1 MKRYFIVVLG
11 SLVVVAL
18 LGIASLG
25 AGKDSAKA
33 SGVVAV
39 SGDEP
44 DVLYFN
50 AQDEEE
56 PPVAAPAPHPG
67 PGVVARP
74 HPGRKTIMFHALAG
88 DGAWLGLRLEDVTS
102 EKAKELKLAGEY
114 GVIVKDVE
122 EESPAAKAGVAK
134 GDVILEFAGE
144 KVRSA
149 AHLRRLV
156 RETPAGRSVTL
167 LVSRAGQTKTLSAK
181 LEARPGGA
189 FTMPAMPP
197 MPEMPAMP
205 DIEIP
210 EFDFVWHA
218 RGAQLGI
225 SADELTPQLAQYFG
239 VKQGKG
245 ILVREVV
252 VGSAA
257 EKAGLKAGDVIVQV
271 DGKDVDT
278 VAKLRR
284 ALAGEKETQE
294 ARKVTLT
301 IVRDKREQTLTV
313 ELEPQERM
321 GPRRMTR
328 TELMEVDP
336 VEMQE
341 IAAEAQAYAKEMEAQ
356 AREWQKEHQELQKE
370 QQRLQEEMQRL
381 QQELPKQIEREII
394 REDVVTGLKGERQVV

>member
-1 MKRYFIVVLG
+1 MKRYIIIVLG

-33 SGVVAV
+33 RGVVAV

-50 AQDEEE
+50 AEDEEE
-56 PPVAAPAPHPG
+56 PPVAAPTPHPG

-88 DGAWLGLRLEDVTS
+88 DGAWLGLRLEDVTA

-167 LVSRAGQTKTLSAK
+167 LVSRAGQTRTLTAK
-181 LEARPGGA
+181 LEAGGDRT
-189 FTMPAMPP
+189 FQLPAMPP
-197 MPEMPAMP
+197 MPDMPGF
-205 DIEIP
+205 DIKIP

-239 VKQGKG
+239 VKQGMG

-278 VAKLRR
+278 VGKLRR

-328 TELMEVDP
+328 TELMGVDP

-394 REDVVTGLKGERQVV
+394 REDVVTGLKGER

>member
-1 MKRYFIVVLG
+1 MKRYIIIVLG

-25 AGKDSAKA
+25 AGKDSAQA
-33 SGVVAV
+33 RGAVAV

-50 AQDEEE
+50 AQDKEE
-56 PPVAAPAPHPG
+56 PPEAAPEPHLG

-88 DGAWLGLRLEDVTS
+88 DGAWLGLRLEDVTA

-149 AHLRRLV
+149 AHLLRLV

-181 LEARPGGA
+181 LEPRPGGA

-197 MPEMPAMP
+197 LPEIPK
-205 DIEIP
+205 IEIP

-218 RGAQLGI
+218 RGARLGI
-225 SADELTPQLAQYFG
+225 SADQLTPQLAQYFG

-271 DGKDVDT
+271 DGEDVDT
-278 VAKLRR
+278 VGKLRR

-313 ELEPQERM
+313 ELAPQERI
-321 GPRRMTR
+321 GPRRITR

-336 VEMQE
+336 EEMQE
-341 IAAEAQAYAKEMEAQ
+341 MATEAQAHAKEMEAQ

-370 QQRLQEEMQRL
+370 QLRLQEEMQRL